1 MQTRGYTL
9 LRMHPQWTLQ
19 LTVCAAITL
28 KYLPLLR
35 YCTSKDYALPCVS
48 DADLA

>member
-1 MQTRGYTL
+1 
-9 LRMHPQWTLQ
+9 MHPQWTLQ

-28 KYLPLLR
+28 KYLPLLEH
-35 YCTSKDYALPCVS
+35 CTSKDPVLPYVS